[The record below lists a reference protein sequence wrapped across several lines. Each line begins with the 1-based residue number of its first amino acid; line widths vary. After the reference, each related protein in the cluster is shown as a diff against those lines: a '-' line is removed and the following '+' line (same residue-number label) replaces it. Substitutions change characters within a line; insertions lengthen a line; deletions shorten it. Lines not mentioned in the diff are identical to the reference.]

1 MGISLYFTSIFFFF
15 SNTGAYFFDINLEQL
30 YSTCFLSLFFCFHLV
45 NFSLSPS
52 SQMILK
58 LDTSRNKLL
67 ITNTTL
73 VVYLVSI
80 SFGAYL
86 TGIFGMNLDQ
96 TVTMLPIF
104 GLFETV
110 FVTSFSLIIIVS
122 SSILYYLK
130 RKFILPS
137 ELEYHDTKEKH
148 K

>member
-1 MGISLYFTSIFFFF
+1 
-15 SNTGAYFFDINLEQL
+15 
-30 YSTCFLSLFFCFHLV
+30 
-45 NFSLSPS
+45 
-52 SQMILK
+52 MILK